1 MMSNC
6 QQIRQILSKHN
17 LKNPVFQRLICKSV
31 EQQQPV
37 DFDHDDCNKDD
48 SSMLVMMLDSVT
60 QQLIKYSN
68 QVLFCKYSKMKK
80 FGVSDAAICQRMAMD
95 GHSIDDIS
103 QFCAQMHSAQARD
116 ELEQMK
122 IKTRERKIN
131 NVTKQRLRI
140 LTKKYTKML
149 CVGVPKQS
157 VLNAMIIDGMN
168 NKFIKQFFKKF
179 SSVEHTVTVRTSE
192 CKREEEKEE
201 AEAEAKTAIVDTDT
215 VVVKRGRQRL
225 KQLKLQLQLPVAGE
239 SVTSNNNF
247 KKNSKIS
254 KNNDNVVGG
263 KNVSRVTGYM
273 ENWYVIFV

>member
-1 MMSNC
+1 
-6 QQIRQILSKHN
+6 
-17 LKNPVFQRLICKSV
+17 
-31 EQQQPV
+31 
-37 DFDHDDCNKDD
+37 
-48 SSMLVMMLDSVT
+48 
-60 QQLIKYSN
+60 
-68 QVLFCKYSKMKK
+68 MKK

-168 NKFIKQFFKKF
+168 NKFIKQFFQKF

-192 CKREEEKEE
+192 YKRKEEKEE
-201 AEAEAKTAIVDTDT
+201 AEPEETAILNTDT
-215 VVVKRGRQRL
+215 VKRGRQRL
-225 KQLKLQLQLPVAGE
+225 EQLKLQLQLPVAGE